1 MTQACYDYYFVC
13 VCECLRFSV
22 TEMIFN
28 MNLAHNAFDATRMCI
43 SAGKY
48 LFSWIQSKESI

>member
-48 LFSWIQSKESI
+48 LFS